1 MKTRR
6 EICKSLLATSAWA
19 LGPALPANA
28 QSRENTARIA
38 WPYDTASLDAVGV
51 GAQRSTWSLS
61 LLLYDRLVTYAAIER
76 PDGTRQYDPAQLRP
90 ELAESWEIS
99 PDSKTVTFHLRAGA
113 KFHDGSPVTAE
124 DVRWSIERALTVK
137 AAAGVMA
144 VGALKSGDQ
153 LKAIDDRT
161 FQVSLPAPNRFAVLV
176 FTIPFA
182 AIINSRLARQ
192 NATAQD
198 PWANEWLKRNAA
210 GGGAYKVE
218 SFRNDQVLLTRND
231 EWVSG
236 AKPNMQQVIFQTV
249 PEAATRGALVERG
262 AADLAIEIPPNDFS
276 AIQERGQARA
286 LSIPMPNQM
295 DFMAMNSQAAPF
307 SDVRV
312 RQAIACA
319 LPYQQIFQSV
329 FRGRGTPLFG
339 GNGDPKPAVF
349 PQPSDFNI
357 DPDRA
362 TALLKDAGVAG
373 GFEAN
378 LMYSIGK
385 ATYFDPL
392 SLVVRDALGKVGIR
406 VNIDRLPGAQFDE
419 RVASRNFQM
428 LLDNRVSWLS
438 LPDYWFTAF
447 YTGTSTSN
455 LGNFDDP
462 KLNQMLKDLPGDAP
476 PDVYGEKTREMSKLV
491 LTQVPMIPLRQG
503 AVEFVM
509 SKALG
514 GYTYWFHGL
523 PDARD
528 LKRV

>member
-6 EICKSLLATSAWA
+6 DVCKSILATSALT
-19 LGPALPANA
+19 LGPALPAIA
-28 QSRENTARIA
+28 QGRENTARIA

-61 LLLYDRLVTYAAIER
+61 LHLYDRLVTYAANER

-90 ELAESWEIS
+90 ELAESWEVS
-99 PDSKTVTFHLRAGA
+99 PDSKTVTFRLRADA

-137 AAAGVMA
+137 SAAGVMA

-153 LKAIDDRT
+153 LKAVDDRT
-161 FQVSLPAPNRFAVLV
+161 FQVTLPAPNRFAVLV

-182 AIINSRLARQ
+182 AIINSKLARQ
-192 NATAQD
+192 NATVQD

-210 GGGAYKVE
+210 GGGAYKLE
-218 SFRNDQVLLTRND
+218 SFRNDQVLLSRYDN
-231 EWVSG
+231 WVSG
-236 AKPNMQQVIFQTV
+236 VKPNMQQVIFQTV

-262 AADLAIEIPPNDFS
+262 AADLAVEIPPNDFS
-276 AIQERGQARA
+276 AIQERGLARA

-295 DFMAMNSQAAPF
+295 DFVAMNSQAAPF
-307 SDVRV
+307 NDVRV
-312 RQAIACA
+312 RQAIAYA

-339 GNGDPKPAVF
+339 AKGEPKASAF
-349 PQPSDFNI
+349 PQPSDF
-357 DPDRA
+357 DTSLDQA
-362 TALLKDAGVAG
+362 KDLLKEAGLTS

-385 ATYFDPL
+385 ATYFDPV

-428 LLDNRVSWLS
+428 LLDNRVAWLS

-455 LGNFDDP
+455 LGNFDSP
-462 KLNQMLKDLPGDAP
+462 KLSQMLRDLPGDAP

-491 LTQVPMIPLRQG
+491 LTEVPMIPLRQG
-503 AVEFVM
+503 AVEFIM
-509 SKALG
+509 TKGIG

-528 LKRV
+528 FKRA

>member
-90 ELAESWEIS
+90 ELAESWVIS

-144 VGALKSGDQ
+144 VGALKSGEQ
-153 LKAIDDRT
+153 LKAVDDRT
-161 FQVSLPAPNRFAVLV
+161 FQVTLPAPNRFAVLV
-176 FTIPFA
+176 FSIPFA
-182 AIINSRLARQ
+182 AIINSKLAKQ

-198 PWANEWLKRNAA
+198 PWADEWLKRNAA
-210 GGGAYKVE
+210 GGGAYKLE

-231 EWVSG
+231 NWVSG
-236 AKPNMQQVIFQTV
+236 AKPGMQQVIFQTV

-262 AADLAIEIPPNDFS
+262 AADLAVEIPPNDFS
-276 AIQERGQARA
+276 AIQDRGQARA
-286 LSIPMPNQM
+286 LAIPMPNQM
-295 DFMAMNSQAAPF
+295 DFLAMNSQAAPF
-307 SDVRV
+307 NDVRV
-312 RQAIACA
+312 RQAIAYA

-329 FRGRGTPLFG
+329 FRSRGAPLFG
-339 GNGDPKPAVF
+339 ATGEPQPAIF
-349 PQPSDFNI
+349 PQPSAFNTDI
-357 DPDRA
+357 KHGQ
-362 TALLKDAGVAG
+362 ALLKQAGQSD
-373 GFEAN
+373 GFETN
-378 LMYSIGK
+378 LIYSVAK
-385 ATYFDPL
+385 AAYFDPL
-392 SLVVRDALGKVGIR
+392 SLAIRDALGKIGIR

-455 LGNFDDP
+455 LGNFASP
-462 KLNQMLKDLPGDAP
+462 GLNQMLKDLPGDAP
-476 PDVYGEKTREMSKLV
+476 PDVYGEKTREMAKLV
-491 LTQVPMIPLRQG
+491 LTEVPMIPLRQG
-503 AVEFVM
+503 AVEF
-509 SKALG
+509 
-514 GYTYWFHGL
+514 
-523 PDARD
+523 
-528 LKRV
+528 